1 MHFIDILL
9 TFFINNWFL
18 SESVGRHSLISG
30 VNYDKKVDF
39 CKNDPPGSP
48 RLMNKPQMITL
59 MHFINTLLTLLTIFD
74 LLSEPGDVLELI
86 WGVHFVKI
94 VFFDKM
100 IHLVVL
106 KWWIIPSDYLD
117 TLCRQSVDLFSQYL
131 FFCQNQGDITG
142 WFLESILIKKWTFCK
157 NDPPG
162 SPILMN
168 NSPMITLMHFINTQL
183 TILTIFDLFS
193 ESGDVPELI
202 CRVRI
207 DQKMDSLPKWYTC

>member
-94 VFFDKM
+94 VFF
-100 IHLVVL
+100 
-106 KWWIIPSDYLD
+106 W
-117 TLCRQSVDLFSQYL
+117 Q
-131 FFCQNQGDITG
+131 
-142 WFLESILIKKWTFCK
+142 
-157 NDPPG
+157 NDPPS
-162 SPILMN
+162 SPQMMN
-168 NSPMITLMHFINTQL
+168 NT
-183 TILTIFDLFS
+183 
-193 ESGDVPELI
+193 
-202 CRVRI
+202 
-207 DQKMDSLPKWYTC
+207 